1 MKSIR
6 RLLALIQKETIQTFR
21 DPRTLMLTVLLPL
34 LELFLFAYAVTLTV
48 DHLPTALV
56 DQSRDEQSRQF
67 VQALVNSTY
76 FDIRLAAQ
84 SEQEVIAA
92 IDAGAVK
99 AGVVI
104 PPNFADDLARGSARA
119 LILLDGSDSFSV
131 TSGYNAA
138 SSIAQKYA
146 VDLAMEKVILAGSGE
161 PVGVDG
167 GQMPVTMAERV
178 LYNPDMDDLAF
189 ILPGLIAL
197 LVQNVITAQ
206 AAVGVVRER
215 ELGTMEQ
222 LLATPIR
229 PIEMLIAKLVPGL
242 ILVLGDAA
250 IILTLGVF
258 WFKVPF
264 RGDLGLFAG
273 MIVLFIIAGIGLGLL
288 ISTISKS
295 QRQAQQI
302 SVVLMVFTMLL
313 TGFIYPRT
321 SMPVWCQAVGS
332 LIPLT
337 YFVRIARGVITKG
350 VGLPFFWTDALSLV
364 IFAVA
369 TFGLAAIVFKKRL
382 D

>member
-1 MKSIR
+1 
-6 RLLALIQKETIQTFR
+6 
-21 DPRTLMLTVLLPL
+21 
-34 LELFLFAYAVTLTV
+34 
-48 DHLPTALV
+48 
-56 DQSRDEQSRQF
+56 
-67 VQALVNSTY
+67 
-76 FDIRLAAQ
+76 
-84 SEQEVIAA
+84 
-92 IDAGAVK
+92 
-99 AGVVI
+99 
-104 PPNFADDLARGSARA
+104 
-119 LILLDGSDSFSV
+119 
-131 TSGYNAA
+131 
-138 SSIAQKYA
+138 
-146 VDLAMEKVILAGSGE
+146 
-161 PVGVDG
+161 
-167 GQMPVTMAERV
+167 MPVVMAERV

-229 PIEMLIAKLVPGL
+229 PIELLIAKLVPGL

-250 IILTLGVF
+250 IILSLGVF

-264 RGDLGLFAG
+264 HGDLGLFAG

-288 ISTISKS
+288 ISTVSKS

-321 SMPVWCQAVGS
+321 SMPLWSQWVGN

-337 YFVRIARGVITKG
+337 YFVRIARGVVTKG
-350 VGLPFFWTDALSLV
+350 VGLAYFWQDAVALAV
-364 IFAVA
+364 FAVA
-369 TFGLAAIVFKKRL
+369 TFGLAAALFKKRL